1 MSFLLQNQLTEAL
14 RVEEDEEPEQR
25 KTRSQP
31 QLIPLF
37 HLFPSRG
44 WQLACVCLD
53 GRYVPDTGR
62 RQCSAET
69 PASAASSAQMFRRL

>member
-44 WQLACVCLD
+44 WQLACVCLL
-53 GRYVPDTGR
+53 VISCCMQVIALQQEMKICR
-62 RQCSAET
+62 R
-69 PASAASSAQMFRRL
+69 